1 MAKMMAYVD
10 CTYIMISNSDPNLC
24 DCNRIV
30 DTDAIPLAPDQ
41 PDKQK
46 EISLKADWKY
56 IGAIA
61 YRFPAT
67 TVTPGKTQSINSF
80 QYHPQEFLHAVFH
93 PPRS

>member
-1 MAKMMAYVD
+1 MLAFVD

-30 DTDAIPLAPDQ
+30 NTDAIPVGPDQ

-56 IGAIA
+56 IAAIA
-61 YRFPAT
+61 YRFPSGIAAAEKMLAIS
-67 TVTPGKTQSINSF
+67 PC
-80 QYHPQEFLHAVFH
+80 QYHPQESLHAVFH